1 MGRICAVR
9 PAAHPVPLLVGAL
22 LWGALGASAAR
33 AEAWPW
39 LTAPHTGDTLDARL
53 PPPEGF
59 VRVPVEKGSFGEF
72 VRGLP
77 LLPEGA
83 PVRAFD
89 GKALTTPHVA
99 VVDLDVGSADLQQCA
114 DSAMRLFAEYQW
126 SRGAAEQIAFH
137 TTSGDRVPFARYAGG
152 ERIAVRG
159 NHVGWQK
166 SAAKPPKGKADR
178 DAFRRF
184 LDDVFMYA
192 GSRSLAQDTVAV
204 EGELAPGDLL
214 VVGGSP
220 GHVLVILDVAVR
232 GDVRSDE
239 RRYLIGEGFMPAQSF
254 HVVPARDGARWLSP
268 GADGALRVPT
278 WTAPFPRSSARRF
291 PGG

>member
-9 PAAHPVPLLVGAL
+9 RVAHPLSLCAGAL
-22 LWGALGASAAR
+22 LLGALGASAAH
-33 AEAWPW
+33 AEGWPW
-39 LTAPHTGDTLDARL
+39 LTAPHSGDTLEVRL
-53 PPPEGF
+53 VPPEGF
-59 VRVPVEKGSFGEF
+59 VRVAVAKGSFGEF

-83 PVRAFD
+83 PVRAFN
-89 GKALTTPHVA
+89 GRALSTPHVA

-126 SRGAAEQIAFH
+126 SRGAAQQIAFH
-137 TTSGDRVPFARYAGG
+137 TTSGDRVPFSRYAQG
-152 ERIAVRG
+152 EQIAVRG
-159 NHVGWQK
+159 NRVGWQK
-166 SAAKPPKGKADR
+166 AARRPQGKEDR
-178 DAFRRF
+178 GAFRRY

-220 GHVLVILDVAVR
+220 GHVLVILDVATR
-232 GDVRSDE
+232 GDE
-239 RRYLIGEGFMPAQSF
+239 RRYLLGEGFMPAQSF
-254 HVVPARDGARWLSP
+254 HVVPGRDGASWLSAD
-268 GADGALRVPT
+268 ADGALHVPT
-278 WTAPFPRSSARRF
+278 WPAPFPRSSARRF
-291 PGG
+291 RER